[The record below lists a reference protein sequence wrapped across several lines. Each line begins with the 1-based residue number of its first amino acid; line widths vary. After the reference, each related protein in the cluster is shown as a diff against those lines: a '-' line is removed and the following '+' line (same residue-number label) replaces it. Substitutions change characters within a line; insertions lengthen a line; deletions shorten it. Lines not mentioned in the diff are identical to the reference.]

1 MGCGVSKE
9 RETNSQQKASE
20 PVVVQEKAQNLEDH
34 IEKDQVVKLNNSQ
47 DLEDYKKNPVS
58 VKNQKGNQ
66 RNKIVRNSQ
75 QRGIYNKND
84 YSGIDDIEEVSLND
98 NLYQV
103 KQTEQANKKGLAI
116 NNQNDTDI
124 EKTQTQNDIAEKQ
137 LNGFYLGNGYNIRR
151 QHSNSKNKSNER
163 SFSSESKND
172 LNHLH
177 VSLDTTLQI
186 KKMNANQSN
195 SNYLNIQDQSQTNEK
210 KTFNLFQKKQN
221 NQNILERNTGGIED
235 LTVHILDEQN
245 NKYDK
250 NTSATFDLDTND
262 NHDIDSFFA
271 INEVKPP
278 LQKANSYLQFSLGTA
293 PVLGYIFYSPDIDF
307 TKENKQRQ
315 FSKDG
320 IFNLN
325 ESKKAQPI
333 DKQTADCVRNLLFG
347 NSQKQY
353 LPKSWSQGFILN
365 EQDIF
370 GLVQREGGPCGV
382 IAVVQAYYIKY
393 ILLQSKIDESLMK
406 KRNVQ
411 ENCLLAALAEIIYK
425 CRIILSKNNYQ
436 VKFVIAKQQNTS
448 TFKSCDI
455 GDCQVINLYVSK
467 FEDLFN
473 QLRELKEELIGNYN
487 NGIINFL
494 YSVLI
499 TKGVDNIVNSMDVK
513 YNSLI
518 GNHGHA
524 TQELVNLL
532 ITGESTSNCF
542 DGVKELGQMKLFGIK
557 KRQQIGF
564 LSALECDSLIEVG
577 KNYKEPYLPIWVI
590 CKENHYTILFAKDS
604 RIIHNSLWDKFDLI
618 FYDQLSEKGSFYYK
632 ITIEKDNMLRN
643 NRFTR
648 NSNDILE
655 IISKSTQNILNVKW
669 GSDILISWPSNNVLF

>member
-9 RETNSQQKASE
+9 REANTQQKATE
-20 PVVVQEKAQNLEDH
+20 PVVVQQKAQHQEEQL
-34 IEKDQVVKLNNSQ
+34 EKDQVIKLNKSR
-47 DLEDYKKNPVS
+47 DLEDYKKDPVS

-66 RNKIVRNSQ
+66 RNKIIRNSQ

-84 YSGIDDIEEVSLND
+84 YSGVEDIEEVSLD
-98 NLYQV
+98 NNFYQQ
-103 KQTEQANKKGLAI
+103 KQIGQGNKLGLTI
-116 NNQNDTDI
+116 NNNNDTEL
-124 EKTQTQNDIAEKQ
+124 EKTQTQNDFAEKQ
-137 LNGFYLGNGYNIRR
+137 LNGFYLGTRYNIRR
-151 QHSNSKNKSNER
+151 QPSNPKNKSLER

-172 LNHLH
+172 LNYLHLSH
-177 VSLDTTLQI
+177 DTTLQI
-186 KKMNANQSN
+186 KKMNENQNN
-195 SNYLNIQDQSQTNEK
+195 SNCLNIQDQSSNNEK
-210 KTFNLFQKKQN
+210 KTLNLFQKKQN
-221 NQNILERNTGGIED
+221 NQNILEKNAGIED
-235 LTVHILDEQN
+235 LTVHILDEQK
-245 NKYDK
+245 NKFDK
-250 NTSATFDLDTND
+250 NTSVTIDVDTNE
-262 NHDIDSFFA
+262 NKDIDPCFVITEARPSL
-271 INEVKPP
+271 K
-278 LQKANSYLQFSLGTA
+278 KANNYIQFSLSTP
-293 PVLGYIFYSPDIDF
+293 PVLGCQFYSPDIDF
-307 TKENKQRQ
+307 TKENKHRQ

-333 DKQTADCVRNLLFG
+333 DKQTADSVRNLLFG

-353 LPKSWSQGFILN
+353 LPKSWAQGFIIN

-370 GLVQREGGPCGV
+370 GLVQKEGGPCGV

-393 ILLQSKIDESLMK
+393 ILLQSKVDESLMK

-411 ENCLLAALAEIIYK
+411 ESCLLAALAEIIYK
-425 CRIILSKNNYQ
+425 CRITLSKNNYQ
-436 VKFVIAKQQNTS
+436 IKFVIAKQLSSS
-448 TFKSCDI
+448 TFKSSDI
-455 GDCQVINLYVSK
+455 SDCQIINLFVSK

-499 TKGVDNIVNSMDVK
+499 TKGVDNIANSMDTK

-518 GNHGHA
+518 GNYGHA

-542 DGVKELGQMKLFGIK
+542 DGIKELGQMKLYGIK

-577 KNYKEPYLPIWVI
+577 NNYKEPYLPIWI
-590 CKENHYTILFAKDS
+590 LCKENHYTTLFARDS
-604 RIIHNSLWDKFDLI
+604 RIIHDSLWDKFDLI
-618 FYDQLSEKGSFYYK
+618 FYDQLSEKGSFQYK
-632 ITIEKDNMLRN
+632 ITIEKDNTLGN

-648 NSNDILE
+648 NNNDVLE
-655 IISKSTQNILNVKW
+655 IISKSTRNVLNAKW
-669 GSDILISWPSNNVLF
+669 GSDISILWPSNNVLF

>member
-9 RETNSQQKASE
+9 RETSAQQKATE
-20 PVVVQEKAQNLEDH
+20 PVVVQEKVQNLEEH
-34 IEKDQVVKLNNSQ
+34 LEKDQVVKLNNSK
-47 DLEDYKKNPVS
+47 DLEEYKKDPAS
-58 VKNQKGNQ
+58 LKNQKGGQ
-66 RNKIVRNSQ
+66 RNKVVRNSQ
-75 QRGIYNKND
+75 QRGLYSKND
-84 YSGIDDIEEVSLND
+84 YSGVDDIEEVSLND
-98 NLYQV
+98 NIYQQ
-103 KQTEQANKKGLAI
+103 KQIESGNKKDLAI
-116 NNQNDTDI
+116 NSNYYTEL
-124 EKTQTQNDIAEKQ
+124 EKSQTQNDINEKQ

-151 QHSNSKNKSNER
+151 QPSNPKNKSLER
-163 SFSSESKND
+163 SFSTESKND

-186 KKMNANQSN
+186 KKMNANQNN
-195 SNYLNIQDQSQTNEK
+195 SNYLNIQDQSQTSEK

-221 NQNILERNTGGIED
+221 NQNILERNAGIED
-235 LTVHILDEQN
+235 LTVHILDEQKN
-245 NKYDK
+245 QVGK
-250 NTSATFDLDTND
+250 NTNETNDVDTNE
-262 NHDIDSFFA
+262 NLDIDPCFVITEARPS
-271 INEVKPP
+271 
-278 LQKANSYLQFSLGTA
+278 LQKTNNYIQFSLSA
-293 PVLGYIFYSPDIDF
+293 PPVLGCQFYSPDIDF
-307 TKENKQRQ
+307 TKESKQRQ

-325 ESKKAQPI
+325 ESKKAQSI
-333 DKQTADCVRNLLFG
+333 DKQTADSMRNLLFG

-353 LPKSWSQGFILN
+353 LPKSWAQGFIIN

-370 GLVQREGGPCGV
+370 GLVQKEGGPCGV

-406 KRNVQ
+406 KRSVQ
-411 ENCLLAALAEIIYK
+411 ESCLLAALAEIIYK
-425 CRIILSKNNYQ
+425 CRITLNRNNYQ
-436 VKFVIAKQQNTS
+436 IKFVIAKQLSSS

-455 GDCQVINLYVSK
+455 GDCQIINLYVSK
-467 FEDLFN
+467 FEELYN

-494 YSVLI
+494 YSVII
-499 TKGVDNIVNSMDVK
+499 TKGIDNIINTMDVK

-542 DGVKELGQMKLFGIK
+542 DGIKELGQMKLYGIK

-577 KNYKEPYLPIWVI
+577 NNYKEPYLPIWI
-590 CKENHYTILFAKDS
+590 LCKENHYTTLFARDS
-604 RIIHNSLWDKFDLI
+604 RIIYDSLWNKFDLI
-618 FYDQLSEKGSFYYK
+618 YYDQLSEKGSFYNR

-648 NSNDILE
+648 NNNDVLE
-655 IISKSTQNILNVKW
+655 IISKSTRNVLNVKW
-669 GSDILISWPSNNVLF
+669 GSDISIIWPQNNILF